1 MLNFFEQIN
10 ICIENRMTCLNFLR
24 NDLFYA
30 LILLV
35 LLTFC
40 WYLSLGFN
48 PHGINEQ
55 T

>member
-10 ICIENRMTCLNFLR
+10 ICIENRMTYLNFLR

-35 LLTFC
+35 LLAFV
-40 WYLSLGFN
+40 
-48 PHGINEQ
+48 GI
-55 T
+55 